1 MSEIRDGESAAPS
14 DRVKYATFGKRLVAY
29 IIDLIVVG
37 TVSAVVGYIIG
48 VIGLEAIASMM
59 GIVVGI
65 AYYGHFWTSTGA
77 TPGKSIMML
86 KVVDG
91 NGNLISWGGA
101 ILRYV
106 GYIISGIVLA
116 LGFIWIIF
124 DKKNQGWHDKIAGT
138 FVIDEGE

>member
-1 MSEIRDGESAAPS
+1 MSEIRDGESAAPNG
-14 DRVKYATFGKRLVAY
+14 RVKYATFGKRLVAY

-37 TVSAVVGYIIG
+37 IVSAVVGYIIG

-59 GIVVGI
+59 GIVVGM

-91 NGNLISWGGA
+91 NGNLIRWGGA